1 MAVRLTIIEIGD
13 PSSEYVRTLLQDRIV
28 IGRSRSCD
36 ICLPDMAISTRHA
49 EIRLKGTE
57 YVLTDLESL
66 NGSYVNDKPVQ
77 PFQSRK
83 LHSGDI
89 IRAAGFTIRVAL
101 GVAPGPDEPRDAS
114 VRHAR
119 EMLSRL
125 SERAGA
131 VTELRTFAVVGGP
144 CRGMRLS
151 LHPSKGRAVI
161 GRGSDSDLVLEDRDV
176 SRSHAEIVLSGGAV
190 TVRDLGSKNGV
201 IFHDARVPSV
211 QLDFGDTVAV
221 GKSTLLLE
229 HPSESLLGSI
239 FEAPEEETSSF
250 SPASTSSR
258 EDISPETHF
267 PSAEDPFLE
276 QTHPLESTPL
286 PKSPSAPESALPV
299 GPEDPLIPETA
310 QSEPLQEPASPP
322 QAGTD
327 LGLIIIGV
335 ILLAAAVAGLAY
347 LFH

>member
-1 MAVRLTIIEIGD
+1 MAVRLTIVEIGD
-13 PSSEYVRTLLQDRIV
+13 PSSEYVRTLLQDRIL

-66 NGSYVNDKPVQ
+66 NGSQVNEKPVL

-89 IRAAGFTIRVAL
+89 IQTAGFTIRVEL

-114 VRHAR
+114 VLHAR
-119 EMLSRL
+119 EMLARL

-131 VTELRTFAVVGGP
+131 VTDLRTFAVVGGP
-144 CRGMRLS
+144 CRGLRLT
-151 LHPSKGRAVI
+151 LHPSKGRASI
-161 GRGSDSDLVLEDRDV
+161 GRGSENDLVLEDRDV
-176 SRSHAEIVLSGGAV
+176 SRNHAEIVLADGAV

-201 IFHDARVPSV
+201 VYREERVPSA
-211 QLDFGDTVAV
+211 QLDFGDTFTV
-221 GKSTLLLE
+221 GKSTVVLE
-229 HPSESLLGSI
+229 HPAESTLGAI

-250 SPASTSSR
+250 AAVARSLPADNARNGDGPDLLTLSAEKVNKSGPSPTEPSRPSPPISVGPADPLVSDSPLSERASPAST
-258 EDISPETHF
+258 
-267 PSAEDPFLE
+267 
-276 QTHPLESTPL
+276 
-286 PKSPSAPESALPV
+286 
-299 GPEDPLIPETA
+299 
-310 QSEPLQEPASPP
+310 PP
-322 QAGTD
+322 AGTD
-327 LGLIIIGV
+327 LGLIIVGV
-335 ILLAAAVAGLAY
+335 ILLAVAVTGLAY